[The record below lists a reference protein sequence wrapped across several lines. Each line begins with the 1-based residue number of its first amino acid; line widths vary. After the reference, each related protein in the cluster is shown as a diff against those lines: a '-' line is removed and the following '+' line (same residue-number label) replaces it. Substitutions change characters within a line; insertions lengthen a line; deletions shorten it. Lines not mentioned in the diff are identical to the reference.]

1 MKKTILMISPFARP
15 NMGGVEVHLEKLS
28 RYLVTNSFK
37 VYLLT
42 YQPLMAKARGAKIE
56 RDKDLEIHRVTWFGR
71 GLFPILEPYFFLE
84 FIYLFPGLFLKSLFF
99 YLRRH
104 GEVDVIHAHG
114 LVAASITKILAK
126 IHPKKS
132 VVSTHAIYNFTRH
145 RLLALLVKWVLCS
158 FDKILAV
165 GEPSRKELIQIG
177 LPEVKISIHPNWVD
191 LGYYCPLDR
200 DDCRRRL
207 QLPVKDFIVL
217 FVGRFTKY
225 KGIEVLLEVSRI
237 ANSNIKFVFIGFGP
251 EADMIKKVSQHQK
264 NVIFI
269 GKIPE
274 EERYKIIEAYNAADL
289 FVAPVQ
295 YEEGFAT
302 VFLEV
307 IACGTPVVTANRG
320 CLPSFLDSE
329 VADLIEPTVENVA
342 HRIEYYFRNRDQLS
356 KKASACRPYAE
367 DNFSQRNAKV
377 IVNSYE

>member
-1 MKKTILMISPFARP
+1 
-15 NMGGVEVHLEKLS
+15 MGGVEAHLEKLL

-42 YQPLMAKARGAKIE
+42 YQPLMAKAKGPKIE
-56 RDKDLEIHRVTWFGR
+56 RDENLEIHRVTWFGR

-84 FIYLFPGLFLKSLFF
+84 FVYLFPGLFLKSLFF
-99 YLRRH
+99 YLKKHR
-104 GEVDVIHAHG
+104 EVDVIHAHG
-114 LVAASITKILAK
+114 LVAASIAKILTK

-132 VVSTHAIYNFTRH
+132 VISTHAIYNLTRR
-145 RLLALLVKWVLCS
+145 RLLALLVRWVLCS

-177 LPEVKISIHPNWVD
+177 LPGVKISIHPNWID
-191 LGYYCPLDR
+191 LDFYRPLDR

-217 FVGRFTKY
+217 FLGRFTNY
-225 KGIEVLLEVSRI
+225 KGIGVLLEVTRI
-237 ANSNIKFVFIGFGP
+237 VNSNIKFAFIGFGP
-251 EADMIKKVSQHQK
+251 EADMIKKASQHQE

-274 EERYKIIEAYNAADL
+274 EERYKIVQAYNAADL

-302 VFLEV
+302 VYLEA
-307 IACGTPVVTANRG
+307 IACGTPVVTANKG
-320 CLPSFLDSE
+320 CLPSFLNSE
-329 VADLIEPTVENVA
+329 VADLIEPTVENVT
-342 HRIEYYFRNRDQLS
+342 HKIEYYFQRRDQLS
-356 KKASACRPYAE
+356 KKASNCRPYAE

-377 IVNSYE
+377 IVDSYE